1 MAIHDRDFERLMNQA
16 RVKLPGASESGLKG
30 ELFDVINE
38 FFDVTN
44 AWFEWMP
51 IQIVPNLQLYAV
63 NPQKGG
69 MIIRLVC
76 IFDPN
81 KVILPAHMAEIEP
94 PGAKIFLTW
103 PQNIVMTAH
112 AMFIK
117 NIVLPNTKDEIPD
130 APSWLLPMYERYILA
145 GLLGAMM
152 AQPTKGYTNMAQ
164 SQYHLKRFR
173 DGMAMVKTAVA
184 RSNLVGGQSWRF
196 PSQFRS
202 NSQRGGVSTPFPTP
216 TSWGV

>member
-1 MAIHDRDFERLMNQA
+1 MAIQERDFERLMNQA
-16 RVKLPGASESGLKG
+16 RVKLPGASEEGLKG

-38 FFDVTN
+38 FFDVSN
-44 AWFEWMP
+44 AWFEWMQIP
-51 IQIVPNLQLYAV
+51 IVANQQLYTV

-81 KVILPAHMAEIEP
+81 KVALPAHMAEICP
-94 PGAKIFLTW
+94 PGANIWLTW
-103 PQNIVMTAH
+103 PQNISMTGNG
-112 AMFIK
+112 MFIK
-117 NIVLPNTKDEIPD
+117 NIILPNSRDNIPD
-130 APSWLLPMYERYILA
+130 APGWLLPMYERYILN
-145 GLLGAMM
+145 GLLGTMM
-152 AQPTKGYTNMAQ
+152 AHPSKGYSNPQGSVM
-164 SQYHLKRFR
+164 HLKKFR

>member
-1 MAIHDRDFERLMNQA
+1 MAIQERDFERLMNQA
-16 RVKLPGASESGLKG
+16 RVKLPGASEEGLKG

-38 FFDVTN
+38 FFDVSN
-44 AWFEWMP
+44 AWFEWMQIP
-51 IQIVPNLQLYAV
+51 IVANQQLYTV

-81 KVILPAHMAEIEP
+81 KVALPAHMAEICP
-94 PGAKIFLTW
+94 PGANIWLTW
-103 PQNIVMTAH
+103 PQNISMTGNG
-112 AMFIK
+112 MFIK
-117 NIVLPNTKDEIPD
+117 NIILPNSRDNIPD
-130 APSWLLPMYERYILA
+130 APSWLLPMYERYILN
-145 GLLGAMM
+145 GLLGTMM
-152 AQPTKGYTNMAQ
+152 AHPSKGYSNPQGSVM
-164 SQYHLKRFR
+164 HLKKFR

-184 RSNLVGGQSWRF
+184 RSNLVGGQSWRY
-196 PSQFRS
+196 PGNWRS

>member
-1 MAIHDRDFERLMNQA
+1 MAIHERDFERLMNQA
-16 RVKLPGASESGLKG
+16 RIKLPGASDEGLKG
-30 ELFDVINE
+30 ELFDVVSE
-38 FFDVTN
+38 FFDVSN
-44 AWFEWMP
+44 AWFEWMQIP
-51 IQIVPNLQLYAV
+51 IVANQQAYTV

-76 IFDPN
+76 VFDPN
-81 KVILPAHMAEIEP
+81 KVILPAHMAEIWP
-94 PGAKIFLTW
+94 PGANIWLTW
-103 PQNIVMTAH
+103 PQNINMTAN

-117 NIVLPNTKDEIPD
+117 NIILPNTRDNIPD
-130 APSWLLPMYERYILA
+130 APGWLLPTYERYILA
-145 GLLGAMM
+145 GLLGVMM
-152 AQPTKGYTNMAQ
+152 AQPGKPYTSPGQ
-164 SQYHLKRFR
+164 STYHLKRFR
-173 DGMAMVKTAVA
+173 DGMAVVKTAVA